1 MQLICPHLPP
11 GRVLD
16 LGAGT
21 GHTAALLA
29 QEGWQVTMADV
40 RPHAGALGQ
49 RLVAHPIAARL
60 GREFGV
66 PRVLY
71 DGLTLPFAGQAFDV
85 VLLAFVLH
93 HCTDPQAVL
102 REAARVSRGRV
113 LVLEDGDAGH
123 PPRRLERVTDA
134 LVNLEVGHPH
144 SERSRSEWLDLFG
157 AAGLGVTYERGFTT
171 RLGGLLGRHRLY
183 VLDVL

>member
-1 MQLICPHLPP
+1 
-11 GRVLD
+11 LD

-21 GHTAALLA
+21 GHTAVLLA

-40 RPHAGALGQ
+40 HPHAGALGQ

-60 GREFGV
+60 GREFGL

-71 DGLTLPFAGQAFDV
+71 DGLTLPFADESFDV

-93 HCTDPQAVL
+93 HCPDPLAVL
-102 REAARVSRGRV
+102 REAVRVSRGRV
-113 LVLEDGDAGH
+113 LVLEDGDVAH
-123 PPRRLERVTDA
+123 PPRRLERLTDA
-134 LVNLEVGHPH
+134 LINLEIGHPH
-144 SERSRSEWLDLFG
+144 AQRSRSEWLALIG
-157 AAGLGVTYERGFTT
+157 AGGLGVTHERGFTS
-171 RLGGLLGRHRLY
+171 RFSGLLGRHRLY